1 MALDASFK
9 TLALLAICST
19 QKSSVEGFLLKNCKI
34 DASILQFVE
43 ILKTLGLEIKIDGTE
58 ISLKSQGIL
67 TFFEPEKELDI
78 QGNEAILYAL
88 VGLFSNLDYNIF
100 FVSSE
105 ALNLNFSSLILGLY
119 DSGIRFN
126 YSKNFSLPIQMKG
139 TSNFLPMVH
148 TLMTENHFLALT
160 FLLAGMSGIGRT
172 QIILPQK
179 NVFFEKVLKD
189 VKANFR
195 IAENAISVAL
205 NDVEKEEKIELD
217 LKNYD

>member
-1 MALDASFK
+1 MALDVSFK

-19 QKSSVEGFLLKNCKI
+19 QKSPAKGFLLKNCEI
-34 DASILQFVE
+34 DDATLQFVE
-43 ILKTLGLEIKIDGTE
+43 ILKTLGLEVKIDGTQ
-58 ISLKSQGIL
+58 ISLKSHGIL

-100 FVSSE
+100 FVSSK
-105 ALNLNFSSLILGLY
+105 ALNVNFSSLILRLY
-119 DSGIRFN
+119 DAGIRFN
-126 YSKNFSLPIQMKG
+126 YGKNFSLPMQMKG

-160 FLLAGMSGIGRT
+160 FILAGMSGIGRT

-179 NVFFEKVLKD
+179 NVFFEKALND
-189 VKANFR
+189 VKANYR
-195 IAENAISVAL
+195 ITEDAISVAL
-205 NDVEKEEKIELD
+205 NDLEKEEKIELD